1 VAFNQ
6 FDAMAA
12 LKNKQELA
20 AWKTVPDK
28 VAELVPLAFS
38 VKVAHARAASK
49 ADLLLISAAS
59 WRPGSSE
66 VTVHTDTELTAA
78 QRDKYAK
85 EMPADAV
92 VKFSTAAPDISKDVV
107 VNQSKWPS
115 FGQVWDQSNSAIGGP
130 TPLSHAIVSGL
141 MLGGLGYGA
150 GTLAE
155 QIIPE
160 RFMAPGSLRN
170 SFGIMGLLGGAG
182 IGAMNAGETARQL
195 NINYL
200 PAWVTSNNTPI
211 PPKFGKKYEEKTGSF
226 WNTFNQGGNTNIGK
240 PYIPVDAFNRATW
253 ADASKNYDQSSFIN
267 HTSPEIAAATTG
279 IMSGIKAQT
288 GSGIVSPSTVIRG
301 LASAG
306 VGLGVA
312 TLAGKTIGAL
322 AGLTPVAQ
330 EKIQD
335 IGLWGGMLHSVIP
348 PVLGWR

>member
-1 VAFNQ
+1 MAFNK

-20 AWKTVPDK
+20 KWQSVPDR

-38 VKVAHARAASK
+38 VKVAHCRAASK

-59 WRPGSSE
+59 WRPGSPE
-66 VTVHTDTELTAA
+66 VTVHTDTELSAH

-92 VKFSTAAPDISKDVV
+92 VKFSTEAPDITQHILIK
-107 VNQSKWPS
+107 QAKWPS
-115 FGQVWDQSNSAIGGP
+115 LGQVWDTSNAAIGGP

-160 RFMAPGSLRN
+160 RFVNPGSLRN
-170 SFGIMGLLGGAG
+170 SLGIMGLLGGAG

-195 NINYL
+195 NIGYF
-200 PAWVTSNNTPI
+200 PAWITSNKTPI
-211 PPKFGKKYEEKTGSF
+211 PPKYGKKYEEKQSNF
-226 WNTFNQGGNTNIGK
+226 WNTFNGGNNTNIGK

-253 ADASKNYDQSSFIN
+253 ADASKNYDQSSFVN

-312 TLAGKTIGAL
+312 TMAGKTIGAL

-335 IGLWGGMLHSVIP
+335 IGLWGGMLHAVIP